1 MTSTTMTD
9 EEYHDHWYGEDVATF
24 GDRLQAA
31 REYAGLSLPE
41 FAKRLGVKKS
51 TAMAWEED
59 LAEPRA
65 NKLSMMAGLLN
76 VSIIWLLSGEGED
89 VKSPYDE
96 EEGALDAGVSAL
108 LTEIRDLR
116 TQLTQAGD
124 RLGKL
129 EKRLRKQL
137 KD

>member
-1 MTSTTMTD
+1 MTTKPLT
-9 EEYHDHWYGEDVATF
+9 EAEYHDHWYGEDVATF

-31 REYAGLSLPE
+31 REYAGLSRPE
-41 FAKRLGVKKS
+41 FAKRLGVKKA
-51 TAMAWEED
+51 TALAWEED

-96 EEGALDAGVSAL
+96 EETVDAGVSAL

-116 TQLTQAGD
+116 SQLGLAGD

>member
-1 MTSTTMTD
+1 MTAKTMTD

-41 FAKRLGVKKS
+41 FAKRLGVKKA
-51 TAMAWEED
+51 TALAWEED

-76 VSIIWLLSGEGED
+76 VSIVWLLSGEGED
-89 VKSPYDE
+89 VKSPYDDDGMVDE
-96 EEGALDAGVSAL
+96 GVSAL

-116 TQLTQAGD
+116 TQLSLAGD

>member
-1 MTSTTMTD
+1 MNGKPLTD

-51 TAMAWEED
+51 TALGWEED

-89 VKSPYDE
+89 VKSPYDDDDMV
-96 EEGALDAGVSAL
+96 DAGVSAL

-116 TQLTQAGD
+116 SQLTQAGD